1 MFTLWKAFL
10 GAWKSYLIYS
20 MNRNGGY
27 MAFTHIKHCGGVAG
41 RNVLGTLLKFQ
52 SSPLNYFLL
61 SGFQLSLLY
70 ATDRISEHTAPKY
83 GTKPIRYVT
92 LRFRDRCGAASL
104 CHRNRAA
111 TTVLVCEQSLS
122 GMISWRS
129 KSYTVWTKKHVE
141 KTTSLGQQNAWKS
154 FLESRFFL
162 FFFFLFYPTRVGRT
176 TRMTIFL
183 SAILTVFVGKI
194 TSKDWQ

>member
-1 MFTLWKAFL
+1 
-10 GAWKSYLIYS
+10 
-20 MNRNGGY
+20 

-52 SSPLNYFLL
+52 SSLLNYFLL

-111 TTVLVCEQSLS
+111 TTVLVCE
-122 GMISWRS
+122 
-129 KSYTVWTKKHVE
+129 
-141 KTTSLGQQNAWKS
+141 
-154 FLESRFFL
+154 
-162 FFFFLFYPTRVGRT
+162 
-176 TRMTIFL
+176 
-183 SAILTVFVGKI
+183 
-194 TSKDWQ
+194 